1 MTLVQGDEAEPDGG
15 AKTGYAPL
23 CARPRRAIPRSTRI
37 TWLALPAAL
46 MITSYGCGVVRSGM
60 VLLVMM
66 FHRENREEE
75 EGTVSNYVIIML
87 IQE

>member
-1 MTLVQGDEAEPDGG
+1 
-15 AKTGYAPL
+15 
-23 CARPRRAIPRSTRI
+23 
-37 TWLALPAAL
+37 
-46 MITSYGCGVVRSGM
+46 M
-60 VLLVMM
+60 VPLVMM